1 MIRADFNTIISKM
14 SKILYGYAYRIL
26 ENQQEAE
33 DAVQETFL
41 KLWKMNEKLENYD
54 SVEAL
59 SKTMLKN
66 YCIDQIR
73 KRKSTAYENI
83 TDNQFVKVPDATP
96 QELLERAETAVIL
109 RGIIEQ
115 LPILQREVINL
126 RDIQGLSYDEISERS
141 GQSVNN
147 IRVILSRARK
157 SVREE
162 YIRQRD
168 EDGRA

>member
-1 MIRADFNTIISKM
+1 MTRADFNTIISKM
-14 SKILYGYAYRIL
+14 SKMLYGYAYRIL

-41 KLWKMNEKLENYD
+41 KLWKMKEKLESYE
-54 SVEAL
+54 SIEAL
-59 SKTMLKN
+59 SKAMLKN
-66 YCIDQIR
+66 HCIDQIR
-73 KRKSTAYENI
+73 RRKNTGYESVSGDQYLTAS
-83 TDNQFVKVPDATP
+83 DATP
-96 QELLERAETAVIL
+96 QELLERAETALIL
-109 RGIIEQ
+109 NKIIDQ
-115 LPILQREVINL
+115 LPVLQREMINL
-126 RDIQGLSYDEISERS
+126 RDIQDLSYDEISERS

-162 YIRQRD
+162 YRRQRY